1 MRALSPRDRLIV
13 ALDVPTVAAA
23 RALVGRLG
31 TSVASYKIGLEL
43 AMAGGIAFAE
53 ELARAGKAVFLD
65 MKLLDIGHTVERAVA
80 NLTGKG
86 LSFLTVHGHDLKTLQ
101 AAVRGRARSELKLL
115 AVTVLTNLDEA
126 DVRQQGV
133 SISPAELVLHRTR
146 LALEAGFDGVVA
158 SPQEAC
164 AVRALA
170 GPAFLIVTPG
180 VRPAGASADDQ
191 TRVATPAVAI
201 LAGADYLV
209 VGRPITQAA
218 DPQAVARAIVADIG
232 QALG

>member
-1 MRALSPRDRLIV
+1 MAKLSSRDRLIV
-13 ALDVPTVAAA
+13 ALDVPTVVAA
-23 RALVGRLG
+23 RDLVARLG
-31 TSVASYKIGLEL
+31 PAASCYKIGLEL
-43 AMAGGIAFAE
+43 VMEGGIEFAR
-53 ELARAGKAVFLD
+53 ELAHSGKAVFLD

-80 NLTGKG
+80 NLTDKG
-86 LSFLTVHGHDLKTLQ
+86 LSFLTVHGHDFKTLN
-101 AAVRGRARSELKLL
+101 AAVKGRADASLKLL

-158 SPQEAC
+158 SPQEAS

-170 GPAFLIVTPG
+170 GPRFLIVTPG
-180 VRPAGASADDQ
+180 VRLAGAGPDDQ
-191 TRVATPAVAI
+191 SRIATPAVAI
-201 LAGADYLV
+201 LAGANYIV

-218 DPQAVARAIVADIG
+218 DPKKAAEAIVRDIEKG
-232 QALG
+232 AA